1 MLIFNRR
8 LCHRGGKNISDKRR
22 NSLIIQCVW
31 LWGIGQEIIESSK
44 VFKNLEKSS
53 IYENMSE
60 QEKDS
65 FKLRLQAPYPID
77 VKKSA

>member
-1 MLIFNRR
+1 MVLFCKAEGR
-8 LCHRGGKNISDKRR
+8 
-22 NSLIIQCVW
+22 
-31 LWGIGQEIIESSK
+31 
-44 VFKNLEKSS
+44 SS

-60 QEKDS
+60 QEKDN